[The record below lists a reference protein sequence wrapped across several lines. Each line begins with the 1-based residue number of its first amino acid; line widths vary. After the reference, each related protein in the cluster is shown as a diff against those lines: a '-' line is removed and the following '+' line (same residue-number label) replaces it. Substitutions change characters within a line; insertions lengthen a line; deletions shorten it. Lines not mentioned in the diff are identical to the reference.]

1 MGWLAAA
8 LFRRVQAA
16 GFYEDLHRRAVAL
29 LPPGADGAAWLD
41 VGCGP
46 GLLARLAVVRGY
58 TVTAVDRDPA
68 MIAAAA
74 LHPANDALIRL
85 RRLRFR
91 TAALE
96 DLTGWDPVSVVSA
109 GSLLAV
115 VPDRAAA
122 LRQLLARLA
131 PGGQLLLVEPSARMT
146 LRHALRWLVQSGG
159 GAGGGGW
166 LLLWA
171 ATRTPARVVDRAG
184 LDRILSAMAGTW
196 RLEAVPLLDGMVTAW
211 VISAA

>member
-29 LPPGADGAAWLD
+29 LPPGGDGAAWLD

-74 LHPANDALIRL
+74 RHPVHAALIRL

-96 DLTGWDPVSVVSA
+96 DLTGWGPVSVVSA

-115 VPDRAAA
+115 VPDRATA

-131 PGGQLLLVEPSARMT
+131 PGGQLLLVEPSVRMT
-146 LRHALRWLVQSGG
+146 LRHALRWLVRSGG

-171 ATRTPARVVDRAG
+171 APRTPARVVDRAG
-184 LDRILSAMAGTW
+184 LDRILSTMAGTW
-196 RLEAVPLLDGMVTAW
+196 RLEETPLLDGMVTAW